1 MELTLLRH
9 AQSEYNKKGLLQG
22 RIDCNLSREGIEQ
35 TKERA
40 KSFDSSNYDVC
51 FSSPL
56 KRTLQTA
63 KILVPDL
70 EIICDDRLIERSL
83 GDWED
88 TPTSDEKVF
97 LLNMDS
103 TPPNGESSVEIT
115 ERIEEFIDFLKENYA
130 DKRVLIISHAG
141 IVYALQK
148 ALGLEVKPIDNLAT
162 LNVNI
167 DIKKK

>member
-22 RIDCNLSREGIEQ
+22 RIDCNLSEEGIEQ

-40 KSFDSSNYDVC
+40 KNFDSSSYDIC

-162 LNVNI
+162 LTVNI